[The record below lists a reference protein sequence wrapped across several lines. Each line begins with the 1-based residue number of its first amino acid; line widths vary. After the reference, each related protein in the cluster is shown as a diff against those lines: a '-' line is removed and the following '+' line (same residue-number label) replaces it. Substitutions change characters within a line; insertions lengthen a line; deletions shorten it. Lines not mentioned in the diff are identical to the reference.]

1 MSSNTDNIINAT
13 EFKPS
18 DVKYSKPK
26 LNKAGGKAVGILN
39 FKTNKSLYLRTPLMM
54 TWGVN
59 KFEDKAT
66 GKVTYDMALQFPRDD
81 YRSEETDKFL
91 AAMVAFQDQVKADV
105 LANSKEWLNKAKMTA
120 EVVDNL
126 FHPMLKYPKDLSTG
140 EFDLTKSPSLKLKLS
155 YWDNKFDC
163 EIYDLAST
171 MLFPNEATPAITP
184 LELIPKLS
192 NVAVIIQCGGVW
204 LANGKCGVTWK
215 LFQAAVKPKPSMKGK
230 CFLSFAGD
238 MEGIQAILDAK
249 DKDGKA
255 IPMTSANNGQ
265 DTSTYD
271 PFQKEQLAV
280 MAEAKYITQFLDRD
294 TRPDFAGPV
303 VGPAIQSWFKN
314 PKDVNKIVD
323 SLQAQWDALPPLA

>member
-230 CFLSFAGD
+230 CFLSFAG
-238 MEGIQAILDAK
+238 EAATQN
-249 DKDGKA
+249 KA
-255 IPMTSANNGQ
+255 GAGDPEDYEDDEQPESVPVQITEDSDDEEPVIHRSAQ
-265 DTSTYD
+265 
-271 PFQKEQLAV
+271 
-280 MAEAKYITQFLDRD
+280 
-294 TRPDFAGPV
+294 PV
-303 VGPAIQSWFKN
+303 VPVEELVEQQTAPVVAAAAVVK
-314 PKDVNKIVD
+314 KVVKKKTV
-323 SLQAQWDALPPLA
+323 

>member
-59 KFEDKAT
+59 KFKDKAT

-230 CFLSFAGD
+230 CFLSFAG
-238 MEGIQAILDAK
+238 EAATQN
-249 DKDGKA
+249 KA
-255 IPMTSANNGQ
+255 GAGGGDPEDYEDDEQPESVPVQITEDSDDEEPVIHRSAQ
-265 DTSTYD
+265 
-271 PFQKEQLAV
+271 
-280 MAEAKYITQFLDRD
+280 
-294 TRPDFAGPV
+294 PV
-303 VGPAIQSWFKN
+303 VPVEELVEQQTAPVVAAATVVK
-314 PKDVNKIVD
+314 KVVKKKTV
-323 SLQAQWDALPPLA
+323 

>member
-230 CFLSFAGD
+230 CFLSFAG
-238 MEGIQAILDAK
+238 EAATQN
-249 DKDGKA
+249 KA
-255 IPMTSANNGQ
+255 GAGGGDPEDYEDDEQPESVPVQITEDSDDEEPVIHRSAQ
-265 DTSTYD
+265 
-271 PFQKEQLAV
+271 
-280 MAEAKYITQFLDRD
+280 
-294 TRPDFAGPV
+294 PV
-303 VGPAIQSWFKN
+303 VPVEELVEQQTAPVVAAATVVK
-314 PKDVNKIVD
+314 KVVKKKTV
-323 SLQAQWDALPPLA
+323 

>member
-230 CFLSFAGD
+230 CFLSFAG
-238 MEGIQAILDAK
+238 EAATQN
-249 DKDGKA
+249 KA
-255 IPMTSANNGQ
+255 GAGGGGGGDPEDYEDDEQPESVPVQITEDSDDEEPVIHRSAQ
-265 DTSTYD
+265 
-271 PFQKEQLAV
+271 
-280 MAEAKYITQFLDRD
+280 
-294 TRPDFAGPV
+294 PV
-303 VGPAIQSWFKN
+303 VPVEEPVEQQSTPVVAAATVVK
-314 PKDVNKIVD
+314 KVVKKKTV
-323 SLQAQWDALPPLA
+323 

>member
-81 YRSEETDKFL
+81 YRSDETDKFL

-140 EFDLTKSPSLKLKLS
+140 ECDLTKSPSLKLKLS

-230 CFLSFAGD
+230 CFLSFAG
-238 MEGIQAILDAK
+238 EAATQN
-249 DKDGKA
+249 KA
-255 IPMTSANNGQ
+255 GAGGGGGGDPEDYEDDEQPESVPVQITEDSDDEEPVIHRSAQ
-265 DTSTYD
+265 
-271 PFQKEQLAV
+271 
-280 MAEAKYITQFLDRD
+280 
-294 TRPDFAGPV
+294 PV
-303 VGPAIQSWFKN
+303 VPVEEPVEQQTVPVVAAATVVK
-314 PKDVNKIVD
+314 KVVKKKV
-323 SLQAQWDALPPLA
+323 